1 MNSPASRSASSPP
14 PVKKDSGLA
23 ASVVICTRH
32 RPDDLRRC
40 LKAISTLH
48 RPPDEVLVVD
58 NTAGDR
64 ETERAAREV
73 GARYVV
79 ASVEG
84 LSRAR
89 NLGMAE
95 SRHEIVVYVDD
106 DAVPTGHWLEDL
118 IEPFTDPSVAA
129 VTGETVPPESAG
141 ANRSHEPPRRLC
153 NRDLHW
159 FEIATFGGLGIGA
172 NMALRKS
179 ACAGLKIFDERLGR
193 GAPFRIG
200 EESYAFASL
209 IARGY
214 SAVHVHKAIVV
225 HRLKPRNIAQEAKC
239 SIAYWLLLFSEFP
252 GHRLDLIRFLLRR
265 LRRRP
270 LPWPRIP
277 QEAGDIISSS
287 WRTRLQAAMAGILLF
302 LRTPKPRD

>member
-1 MNSPASRSASSPP
+1 MNSAASRSASSPP
-14 PVKKDSGLA
+14 PVKRDSKLTV
-23 ASVVICTRH
+23 SVVICTRN

-40 LKAISTLH
+40 LKAIATLN
-48 RPPDEVLVVD
+48 PSPDEVLVVD
-58 NTAGDR
+58 NTAGDD

-79 ASVEG
+79 APVVG

-95 SRHEIVVYVDD
+95 SRNEIVVYVDD
-106 DAVPTGHWLEDL
+106 VAVATEHWLGHL
-118 IEPFTDPSVAA
+118 LEPFADPSVAA
-129 VTGETVPPESAG
+129 VTGETVPPESG
-141 ANRSHEPPRRLC
+141 EANRGHEPPRRLS
-153 NRDLHW
+153 NQAPHW
-159 FEIATFGGLGIGA
+159 FEIATFGGLGTGA

-179 ACAGLKIFDERLGR
+179 SCAGWKVFDERLGR

-200 EESYAFASL
+200 EESHAFASL

-214 SAVHVHKAIVV
+214 SAVHVPAAVVV
-225 HRLKPRNIAQEAKC
+225 HPSKPRNIAQEAKS
-239 SIAYWLLLFSEFP
+239 SIAYWLLLLTEFP

-265 LRRRP
+265 LRRKP

-277 QEAGDIISSS
+277 QEAGEIISSG
-287 WRTRLQAAMAGILLF
+287 WRVRLQAAIAGLLLF
-302 LRTPKPRD
+302 LRTPKARD